1 MCERDDR
8 EDALNPDVKELLGVL
23 IPCYQFADLAHIAQS
38 PAAFNAATVTSSLGA
53 ITRNLTVISNQLI
66 NFK

>member
-8 EDALNPDVKELLGVL
+8 EDALNPDVKELRGVL

-38 PAAFNAATVTSSLGA
+38 PAAFNATSSLGA